1 MVNYKEIYDISVTL
15 GDEAPVYPGDPAYSR
30 EKVFSL
36 DKGDIAEVSKLT
48 LCAHSGTHLDLP
60 AHFFRNSPGVDAVP
74 PASFILPA
82 RVLEIEDRQAV
93 GLDELKS
100 RDTGS
105 GLAVLFKT
113 ANSRSGLVR
122 SGRFSEEYVF
132 IRKKAALRLAAL
144 KVPLAGIDYY
154 SVDSFGSHDYPSH
167 RTLLAAGTLILEGID
182 LAAVPPGDYTLIC
195 LPLKLPGV
203 EASPVRA
210 VLLR

>member
-1 MVNYKEIYDISVTL
+1 MLCFEQIYDISVTL

-36 DKGDIAEVSKLT
+36 DKGDVVEVSKLT

-60 AHFFRNSPGVDAVP
+60 AHFFRHCPGISEM
-74 PASFILPA
+74 PAERFILPA

-105 GLAVLFKT
+105 GQAVLFKT
-113 ANSRSGLVR
+113 ANSRTGLVR
-122 SGRFSEEYVF
+122 SGKFSKKYVF
-132 IRKKAALRLAAL
+132 IREKAALHLAAL
-144 KVPLAGIDYY
+144 KVPLVGIDYY
-154 SVDSFGSHDYPSH
+154 SIDRFGSDDYPAH
-167 RTLLAAGTLILEGID
+167 KIFLAAGTLILEGID
-182 LAAVPPGDYTLIC
+182 LASVPPGDYTLIC